1 MMERAW
7 RVANLLR
14 FVPHARCQVVGV
26 VGTAATNRRSPQA
39 AYQSGRAH
47 VRGPS
52 ALVHV
57 EIVLDGPRGPGMVL
71 GVDGAA
77 EGGGAGRGR
86 GGGGEEREVE
96 GDAVA
101 VVEVK
106 DLRTEINK
114 CNHTFNVAKTE

>member
-1 MMERAW
+1 
-7 RVANLLR
+7 
-14 FVPHARCQVVGV
+14 
-26 VGTAATNRRSPQA
+26 
-39 AYQSGRAH
+39 
-47 VRGPS
+47 
-52 ALVHV
+52 
-57 EIVLDGPRGPGMVL
+57 MVL

-101 VVEVK
+101 VVEVE